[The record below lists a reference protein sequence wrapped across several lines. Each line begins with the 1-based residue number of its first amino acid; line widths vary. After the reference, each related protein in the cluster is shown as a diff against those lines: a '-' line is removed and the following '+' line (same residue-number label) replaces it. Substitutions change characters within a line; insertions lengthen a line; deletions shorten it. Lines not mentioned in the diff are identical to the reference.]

1 MQGGVSVSAPEFADL
16 NLSIPPLHRWLD
28 AVIGASPEDSVA
40 PQHGPRRWW
49 PGPLDVEGL
58 ALGALQA
65 VATALHRYPAGRARF
80 SVTSAPVAA
89 SFNSLGH
96 LRIAG
101 VTPDGFA
108 ELSGFFPCRDGWIRL
123 HANYPHHAAAVRSV
137 LGAGTRTE
145 VVDALAGCSAEGA
158 EATLRATGGVA
169 VALRDPATWQASAP
183 GAAVAS
189 EPWIRFAL
197 EEPRAGPRRAVRAL
211 SELRVIDLTRVV
223 AGPTGTRLLGAL
235 GRTCCAS
242 TRRECRSCGT
252 TTSTPGSPSGARSRT
267 LTTRPPWPGSVC
279 CWPRPTYSS
288 PVIGARRWTGS
299 G

>member
-40 PQHGPRRWW
+40 PHHGPRRWW

-101 VTPDGFA
+101 SRRMGLPSYRA
-108 ELSGFFPCRDGWIRL
+108 SSR
-123 HANYPHHAAAVRSV
+123 AATA
-137 LGAGTRTE
+137 
-145 VVDALAGCSAEGA
+145 
-158 EATLRATGGVA
+158 
-169 VALRDPATWQASAP
+169 
-183 GAAVAS
+183 
-189 EPWIRFAL
+189 
-197 EEPRAGPRRAVRAL
+197 
-211 SELRVIDLTRVV
+211 
-223 AGPTGTRLLGAL
+223 
-235 GRTCCAS
+235 
-242 TRRECRSCGT
+242 
-252 TTSTPGSPSGARSRT
+252 
-267 LTTRPPWPGSVC
+267 
-279 CWPRPTYSS
+279 
-288 PVIGARRWTGS
+288 GS
-299 G
+299 GCTPTIRTMRRRSGRCWARGHARK